1 MWTKVWI
8 LTKKSS
14 ASRVTVRNLIYDTLF
29 NILNIFLKYICYFC
43 IFLILT
49 CFRRMRMA

>member
-29 NILNIFLKYICYFC
+29 NIFNIFLKYIFFDSEELT
-43 IFLILT
+43 IFL
-49 CFRRMRMA
+49 